1 VSVLGAL
8 SVALIEG
15 PHWGWSHIATLG
27 CIVAAVCAAAGF
39 VLAEARTPHPLLPLT
54 IFRSQTFCA
63 ACAAAAGM
71 TFGMYAMLFLMPLYL
86 QTAGGASA
94 PAVGLQM
101 LPMSLGFFLV
111 SLTSGALATRFGAR
125 LIMTGGLM
133 LMGLGLLALSMLS
146 HTANM
151 IMVELAFLS
160 IGIGLGLNTG
170 PLLAVALRAAP
181 KAHAGAAAG
190 VVNTARM
197 VGATFGV
204 AVLGALFAAHAGQ
217 TPADPQ
223 AIAEGL
229 HPAFVGGAASE
240 FLGAAA
246 AWLWI
251 PADALRASRSPSSHR
266 SAAKVGGA

>member
-1 VSVLGAL
+1 
-8 SVALIEG
+8 
-15 PHWGWSHIATLG
+15 
-27 CIVAAVCAAAGF
+27 
-39 VLAEARTPHPLLPLT
+39 
-54 IFRSQTFCA
+54 
-63 ACAAAAGM
+63 
-71 TFGMYAMLFLMPLYL
+71 MYAMLFLMPLYL
-86 QTAGGASA
+86 QTVGGASA

-111 SLTSGALATRFGAR
+111 SLTSGSLATRFGAR
-125 LIMTGGLM
+125 LTMTGGLT

-146 HTANM
+146 HTTSM
-151 IMVELAFLS
+151 VLVELAFLS

-170 PLLAVALRAAP
+170 PLLAVALWSAP

-223 AIAEGL
+223 RIVAGL
-229 HPAFVGGAASE
+229 HPAFVGGTVSE

-251 PADALRASRSPSSHR
+251 PADALRASCRPQR
-266 SAAKVGGA
+266 RGSAAKVQRA